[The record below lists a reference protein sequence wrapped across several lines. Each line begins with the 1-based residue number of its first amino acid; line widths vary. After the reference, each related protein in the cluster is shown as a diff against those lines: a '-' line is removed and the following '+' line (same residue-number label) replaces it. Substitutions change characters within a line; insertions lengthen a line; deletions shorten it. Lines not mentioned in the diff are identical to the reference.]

1 VSETGVSETRVSN
14 TIDRGEPGATRA
26 STGLPPAPH
35 APTDVLG
42 GGRVGWRAA
51 VVARAR
57 ARTAAPAL
65 AVVSWLERAMAIV
78 NRAVAVPCM
87 VAMVVASGVLTYSVA
102 ARYFFKIPTDWQD
115 ETSVFLLVGA
125 TFLSAAYVQAQR
137 GHFAIELLSSLLPAR
152 ANRLRLLLVDVV
164 SLGFCAFFAW
174 KSWTLLH
181 EAWVEGQTSNSSF
194 APPMWIP
201 YSLMAAGM
209 TLLSLQLLVGLLARL
224 GGLPER
230 PPAASSS

>member
-1 VSETGVSETRVSN
+1 MSETGGPE
-14 TIDRGEPGATRA
+14 EPGLERA
-26 STGLPPAPH
+26 PIARRPAPH

-42 GGRVGWRAA
+42 RGRVGWRAA

-57 ARTAAPAL
+57 ARTAAPAVA
-65 AVVSWLERAMAIV
+65 AVAWLQRAMAIV

-87 VAMVVASGVLTYSVA
+87 VAMVLAAAVLTYSVA

-115 ETSVFLLVGA
+115 EISVFLLVGA
-125 TFLSAAYVQAQR
+125 TFLSAGYVQAQR
-137 GHFAIELLSSLLPAR
+137 GHVAIELLSSLLPPR
-152 ANRLRLLLVDVV
+152 ANRVRLVLVDVV
-164 SLGFCAFFAW
+164 SLAFCAFFSW

-209 TLLSLQLLVGLLARL
+209 TLLSLQLLVGLLARV

-230 PPAASSS
+230 PPAPSAS

>member
-1 VSETGVSETRVSN
+1 VSETGGPE
-14 TIDRGEPGATRA
+14 EPGLERA
-26 STGLPPAPH
+26 PIARRPAPH

-42 GGRVGWRAA
+42 RGRVGWRAA

-57 ARTAAPAL
+57 ARTAPAL
-65 AVVSWLERAMAIV
+65 AAVAWLQRMMVMV

-137 GHFAIELLSSLLPAR
+137 GHVAIEILSSLLPPR
-152 ANRLRLLLVDVV
+152 ANRVRLVLVDLV
-164 SLGFCAFFAW
+164 SLTFCAFFAW

-181 EAWVEGQTSNSSF
+181 EAWTEGQTSNSSF

-201 YSLMAAGM
+201 YSLMAVGM
-209 TLLSLQLLVGLLARL
+209 TLLSLQLLVGLLARV

-230 PPAASSS
+230 PPAPSAS